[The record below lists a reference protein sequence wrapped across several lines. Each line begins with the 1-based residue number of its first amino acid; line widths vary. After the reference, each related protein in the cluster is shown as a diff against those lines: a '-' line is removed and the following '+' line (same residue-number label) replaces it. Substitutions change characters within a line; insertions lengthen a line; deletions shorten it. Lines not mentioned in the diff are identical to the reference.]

1 MLHNCHGA
9 SAKAAAKDYVISSI
23 SYLTNCAPFIA
34 KGGALSGSASQ
45 DRRRAQEPSPLSAS
59 SNFDRSLA
67 RFADWQGG
75 AGSRHF
81 GQSLPSWRSPRHAS
95 RLAFEDK
102 ARKFTRPN
110 DSNNSAALLRT
121 FLQPNASNPGDGEPR
136 KAQALGRFRRALRFG
151 PRRRPS
157 LRNRHESFAS
167 LKLMMSRRWQKSLKS
182 LRAPNHYCAGL
193 LVSERQ
199 SPFRFAVSPSALFR
213 PSKTGQPHPLCG
225 TPPRRSPHK

>member
-23 SYLTNCAPFIA
+23 SYLKNCAPFIA
-34 KGGALSGSASQ
+34 KGGTLSGSASR

-81 GQSLPSWRSPRHAS
+81 GRSLPSWRSPRHAS
-95 RLAFEDK
+95 RLALADK
-102 ARKFTRPN
+102 AHKFTRPN
-110 DSNNSAALLRT
+110 DSSSLAALSCT
-121 FLQPNASNPGDGEPR
+121 FLRPNASNPGDGEPW

-151 PRRRPS
+151 
-157 LRNRHESFAS
+157 
-167 LKLMMSRRWQKSLKS
+167 
-182 LRAPNHYCAGL
+182 
-193 LVSERQ
+193 VSTKPKPTKPTRIFSQ
-199 SPFRFAVSPSALFR
+199 A
-213 PSKTGQPHPLCG
+213 
-225 TPPRRSPHK
+225 